1 MSYKMIQEALTMGN
15 HENDYFV
22 TPNGDGTWSVKR
34 ANAGRIT
41 GTASS
46 RESAINMARGY
57 IAAAGGDGSIY
68 VQNPD
73 GHGYDCVK

>member
-15 HENDYFV
+15 HGNDYFV
-22 TPNGDGTWSVKR
+22 TPNGD
-34 ANAGRIT
+34 

-57 IAAAGGDGSIY
+57 ITAAGGDGSIY
-68 VQNPD
+68 VQNAD